1 MDFYTGFFVGAVFGT
16 LIGITLICILVLHR
30 DGDAMEVDHEEQ

>member
-1 MDFYTGFFVGAVFGT
+1 MDFYTGFFVGT

-30 DGDAMEVDHEEQ
+30 DDDAMEVDHEEQ